1 MEGLVSLGG
10 LWKSEGIYRNAIII
24 NRHCFYVPTH
34 VLPREANAPAPIQGA
49 RKRQQILRGIERSV
63 SSSVYPS
70 VRASVYLSISP
81 SFRPSVRQS
90 VSIRLFTD
98 IFRQANDYMALF
110 LPTVPYR
117 FLSSFFF
124 VLKFAEVLT
133 LWWEYLLC
141 TSDILNLTEDV
152 KDRTEQE
159 RTS

>member
-24 NRHCFYVPTH
+24 NRHSFYVPTH
-34 VLPREANAPAPIQGA
+34 VLPREVNAPAPIQGA

-124 VLKFAEVLT
+124 RFKVCWSFNALMGISVVYKRHFEFDWRRQRPDWT
-133 LWWEYLLC
+133 
-141 TSDILNLTEDV
+141 
-152 KDRTEQE
+152 RTD
-159 RTS
+159 